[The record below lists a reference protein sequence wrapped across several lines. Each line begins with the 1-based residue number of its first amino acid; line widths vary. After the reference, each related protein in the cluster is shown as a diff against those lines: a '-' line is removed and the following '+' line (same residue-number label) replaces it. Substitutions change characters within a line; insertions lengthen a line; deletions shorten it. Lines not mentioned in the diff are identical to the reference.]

1 MIIRN
6 KYTTVAGSVT
16 LKSATDVTEVA
27 RKVPLERLL
36 LKTTNPTCDQRT
48 LTSSTEPCLG
58 QQNPS
63 MGIWAAARI
72 AEKNQIRQCLYFSLE
87 DCN

>member
-1 MIIRN
+1 MILLTLVYQLIIRN

-36 LKTTNPTCDQRT
+36 IKTD
-48 LTSSTEPCLG
+48 EPYMRPENANLVDRNSPRSAKPVYG
-58 QQNPS
+58 N
-63 MGIWAAARI
+63 MG
-72 AEKNQIRQCLYFSLE
+72 CS
-87 DCN
+87 